1 MQFFKGELRLENMYY
16 REKEGIQ
23 VVARKLN
30 SQYWANSSVLGLH
43 ILISKVTIA
52 TVTFLIMYE
61 DQDARISQIDN
72 VCQEYASELCE
83 LSDISKVGKFT
94 ETIAISEITLNSFC
108 NLFSEEWFDTM
119 YDDTVS
125 IMDLLHIDNKKFVC
139 REKLLPTFKAKRKSL
154 RKYIPREELVRIR
167 NGRIRQGTVTYQPVH
182 YIVAESNDLIATQIE
197 EEIIHELRRAQR
209 IISRRCITLS
219 CSDLFD
225 LEKHRYI
232 IQNLHNLDGGV
243 VIVNLNHCDINDA
256 RSLIKSVY
264 SEENSYLSK
273 YAVIFN
279 VPEGNPKIPEA
290 IGDICKI
297 WPFITIN
304 NKRLSK
310 QSAIKQLTAIA
321 TANDLFL
328 SNEECISILKA
339 QKDYSYDEI
348 NEMFRNWLLSDYT
361 VNTYHPQY
369 REKIDEYYAL
379 RSSENDALVELNR
392 LIGLNSVKELC
403 LRIIDYYELQKMR
416 SSESSVSEGIGMHM
430 LFTGNPG
437 TAKTTVAR
445 IIARIFKQKGIL
457 SKGEL
462 VEVGRSDLVGKYVGW
477 TARIVKDYF
486 NKASGSVLFIDE
498 AYSLVDDDKNSF
510 GTEAINTIVQEMENR
525 RDDVVVIFA
534 GYKKEMHEFISANSG
549 LESRISFTVD
559 FPDYS
564 GNELYEILELFAEK
578 NNFTLESDVK
588 PAFLHSLESK
598 DTRSG
603 NGRLVRN
610 EFEKAKLRQAER
622 IMKLPKAKQKGELFK
637 LVGADFGGI
646 AQ

>member
-1 MQFFKGELRLENMYY
+1 MQFFKGELRLEDMYY

-30 SQYWANSSVLGLH
+30 SKYWANSSVLGLH

-154 RKYIPREELVRIR
+154 KKFIPREELVRIR

-197 EEIIHELRRAQR
+197 EEIIHELRRAHR

-369 REKIDEYYAL
+369 REKQNKKVNCL
-379 RSSENDALVELNR
+379 NLSE
-392 LIGLNSVKELC
+392 
-403 LRIIDYYELQKMR
+403 Q
-416 SSESSVSEGIGMHM
+416 
-430 LFTGNPG
+430 
-437 TAKTTVAR
+437 
-445 IIARIFKQKGIL
+445 
-457 SKGEL
+457 
-462 VEVGRSDLVGKYVGW
+462 
-477 TARIVKDYF
+477 
-486 NKASGSVLFIDE
+486 
-498 AYSLVDDDKNSF
+498 
-510 GTEAINTIVQEMENR
+510 
-525 RDDVVVIFA
+525 
-534 GYKKEMHEFISANSG
+534 
-549 LESRISFTVD
+549 
-559 FPDYS
+559 
-564 GNELYEILELFAEK
+564 
-578 NNFTLESDVK
+578 TLE
-588 PAFLHSLESK
+588 
-598 DTRSG
+598 G
-603 NGRLVRN
+603 
-610 EFEKAKLRQAER
+610 
-622 IMKLPKAKQKGELFK
+622 
-637 LVGADFGGI
+637 
-646 AQ
+646 